1 MRKYIYLLIA
11 FTGLAGGKLHAQ
23 DSYDAKARKYIE
35 QYRILAMAEQQ
46 RSGIPAAITLAQGVH
61 ETSAG
66 CSELATLANNH
77 FGIKC
82 KKEWTGQTFAH
93 TDDAPNE
100 CFRKYNCADDSYKDH
115 SNYLKNSPRYASLFK
130 LSKTDY
136 AGWAFGLKQCGY
148 ATNPKYAQMLIKIIE
163 DYHLQ
168 EYTYAAMGNEFG
180 NTYAA
185 RQNEIVPEQDAPQ
198 AVPAAAAVAVPVAKP
213 AAVAATPKA
222 MPATQPIAVR
232 DAVAP
237 NTKPMYGQVV
247 KINGLKAVYAGKGDT
262 PLEYAYKNNIRYSK
276 LLEINEIPETP
287 LPADMFLYLERK
299 NFKGVR
305 PMHMVKP
312 GETIQQIAQAE
323 GIQIKSLRSMNLL
336 LPGEEPVAGTVLEL
350 QRQAAVKP
358 GIAPVSTPVVTNR
371 PKTQEELAASRQAT
385 KEATD
390 AAMAAKMQAKVN
402 TVQQL
407 PASKQ
412 RNNTA
417 IKVNED
423 VGLPSVTAPVTA
435 ATTPVAAA
443 IPTGSTERPKTQ
455 EELAAA
461 RKATR
466 DAQAAYDAAMAA
478 KAQAR
483 MNAAKR
489 PVASSIK
496 VNEHAMEEPIAAQP
510 VKEPVAGIIPEVA
523 PVVTPQEETVPV
535 AEVQKVPAEEVA
547 AVPAPIENMPQETA
561 KEIIQEPAK
570 PIEQPVAVVP
580 VKTPA
585 TETIE
590 LPAIEKPVMKP
601 QAVASDINAAKAAPV
616 IDPTVEEAVKPVTI
630 KPVSV
635 PTTAVG
641 TPVKKEVVAAK
652 PVATIPAKTPQVKTE
667 APAAVKEPVLAAAPL
682 QEAKK
687 EIPVVKEETITPPV
701 TKVIPEAKRE
711 MIPAAEPVVTPVAPK
726 PVEEAVVTA
735 AAAPVSAEKM
745 PEVKDPVAEKK
756 ENLPVMPPV
765 DATTKAMVKETPKTL
780 PGPPAPVTTAPVKEA
795 PQAPAS
801 LPVLG
806 NESKTAANEEPKD
819 ELDVLKSKFDRVVY
833 ARGKSSATIPAVN
846 VKTEAPVTPPPAKA
860 ASAPAEEPVA
870 EIKKE
875 EPVTLAASN
884 DPAKFYT
891 VKRGDTAF
899 SIAKNNNITMRQLMD
914 WNGLD
919 FDAIKVGQ
927 RLRIK
932 P

>member
-198 AVPAAAAVAVPVAKP
+198 AVPAAAPVAVPVTKP

-222 MPATQPIAVR
+222 IPATQPIAVR

-247 KINGLKAVYAGKGDT
+247 KINGLKAVYARKGDT

-358 GIAPVSTPVVTNR
+358 GIAPASVPVVTNR

-385 KEATD
+385 KAATD
-390 AAMAAKMQAKVN
+390 AAMAAKMQAKAN
-402 TVQQL
+402 AQQV
-407 PASKQ
+407 PASRQ
-412 RNNTA
+412 PNNTA

-423 VGLPSVTAPVTA
+423 AGLPVAAPVTA
-435 ATTPVAAA
+435 VPTPVAAA
-443 IPTGSTERPKTQ
+443 MPSTNAERPKTQ

-466 DAQAAYDAAMAA
+466 DAQAAYDAAMAV

-483 MNAAKR
+483 MNAAKQ

-496 VNEHAMEEPIAAQP
+496 VNEHANEEPLAVQP
-510 VKEPVAGIIPEVA
+510 VKEPATEVVPEVA
-523 PVVTPQEETVPV
+523 PVVKAQEVSTSAAP
-535 AEVQKVPAEEVA
+535 AQTTQAEEIA
-547 AVPAPIENMPQETA
+547 AIPAPVENAPQETA
-561 KEIIQEPAK
+561 KEIIPEPAK
-570 PIEQPVAVVP
+570 PIEQPVAAAPGKAP
-580 VKTPA
+580 V

-601 QAVASDINAAKAAPV
+601 QTVAANTNTPKTAPV
-616 IDPTVEEAVKPVTI
+616 IDPTVEEAAKPVAT
-630 KPVSV
+630 KPAPVV
-635 PTTAVG
+635 
-641 TPVKKEVVAAK
+641 PVKQTVVAAK
-652 PVATIPAKTPQVKTE
+652 PAAVPAKVPQVKAE
-667 APAAVKEPVLAAAPL
+667 APIAVKKELPVEKEEPAAPVAAEVIP
-682 QEAKK
+682 EAKK
-687 EIPVVKEETITPPV
+687 EI
-701 TKVIPEAKRE
+701 IPEPVSV
-711 MIPAAEPVVTPVAPK
+711 PAAPEVVAAAEEP
-726 PVEEAVVTA
+726 
-735 AAAPVSAEKM
+735 AAPVEKM
-745 PEVKDPVAEKK
+745 PEVKEVTPAEKK
-756 ENLPVMPPV
+756 EMLPAMPSV
-765 DATTKAMVKETPKTL
+765 DATAKTAVKATPKAL
-780 PGPPAPVTTAPVKEA
+780 AGPPAPALVAKEAVKEETPMPA
-795 PQAPAS
+795 AS

-806 NESKTAANEEPKD
+806 NETKPAANEEPKD
-819 ELDVLKSKFDRVVY
+819 ELDALKAKFDRVVY

-846 VKTEAPVTPPPAKA
+846 VKTETPAAPVTTK
-860 ASAPAEEPVA
+860 SAPAPIEEPVA
-870 EIKKE
+870 EAKKD

>member
-115 SNYLKNSPRYASLFK
+115 SNYLKNSPRYASLFR

-198 AVPAAAAVAVPVAKP
+198 AVPAAAPVAVPVTKP
-213 AAVAATPKA
+213 AAIAATPKT

-232 DAVAP
+232 DAGAP

-247 KINGLKAVYAGKGDT
+247 KINGLKAVYARKGDT

-358 GIAPVSTPVVTNR
+358 GIAPVNVPVANNR

-390 AAMAAKMQAKVN
+390 AAMAAKMQAKAN
-402 TVQQL
+402 TMQQQ

-412 RNNTA
+412 RNNAA

-423 VGLPSVTAPVTA
+423 AGLPPVAAPVTA
-435 ATTPVAAA
+435 ATTPVATA
-443 IPTGSTERPKTQ
+443 IPSGSTERPKTQ

-483 MNAAKR
+483 MNAAKQ

-496 VNEHAMEEPIAAQP
+496 VNEHANEELVAVQP
-510 VKEPVAGIIPEVA
+510 VKEQPVEVIPEVA
-523 PVVTPQEETVPV
+523 PVVKAQEVSTPAVPV
-535 AEVQKVPAEEVA
+535 QTTKAEEIA
-547 AVPAPIENMPQETA
+547 AIPAPVENAPQETT
-561 KEIIQEPAK
+561 KEIIPEPAK
-570 PIEQPVAVVP
+570 PMEQPVAVAAE
-580 VKTPA
+580 KTPV

-601 QAVASDINAAKAAPV
+601 QTVAANTNAPKTAPV
-616 IDPTVEEAVKPVTI
+616 IDPTVEEAAKPIAT
-630 KPVSV
+630 KPTPVSAPV
-635 PTTAVG
+635 V
-641 TPVKKEVVAAK
+641 PVKQTVVAAK
-652 PVATIPAKTPQVKTE
+652 PAAVPAKVPEVKTE
-667 APAAVKEPVLAAAPL
+667 APIAV
-682 QEAKK
+682 KK
-687 EIPVVKEETITPPV
+687 EIPVVKEEPAAPV
-701 TKVIPEAKRE
+701 VAEVIPETQKE
-711 MIPAAEPVVTPVAPK
+711 IIPEPVSVPAAPEVVAAAEEP
-726 PVEEAVVTA
+726 
-735 AAAPVSAEKM
+735 AAPVEKM
-745 PEVKDPVAEKK
+745 REVKEVAPAEKK
-756 ENLPVMPPV
+756 EILPAMPPV
-765 DATTKAMVKETPKTL
+765 DATAKTAVKATSKGL
-780 PGPPAPVTTAPVKEA
+780 AGPPAPAPVAKEA
-795 PQAPAS
+795 VKEEAPMPAAS

-806 NESKTAANEEPKD
+806 NETKPAANEEPKD
-819 ELDVLKSKFDRVVY
+819 ELDALKAKFDRVVY

-846 VKTEAPVTPPPAKA
+846 VKTETPAAPVTTKSVPA
-860 ASAPAEEPVA
+860 PIEEPVA
-870 EIKKE
+870 ETKKE

>member
-35 QYRILAMAEQQ
+35 QYRMLAMAEQQ

-115 SNYLKNSPRYASLFK
+115 SNYLKNSPRYASLFR

-198 AVPAAAAVAVPVAKP
+198 SIPAAAPAAVPVTKP

-222 MPATQPIAVR
+222 MPAPQPIAVR
-232 DAVAP
+232 DAVVP

-247 KINGLKAVYAGKGDT
+247 KINGLKAVYARKGDT

-358 GIAPVSTPVVTNR
+358 GIAPVSVPLNNNR

-390 AAMAAKMQAKVN
+390 AAMAAKMQAKIN
-402 TVQQL
+402 TAQQL

-412 RNNTA
+412 RNNAA

-423 VGLPSVTAPVTA
+423 AGLPPVAAPVTTA
-435 ATTPVAAA
+435 ATPVAAA

-483 MNAAKR
+483 MNAAKQ
-489 PVASSIK
+489 PAASSIK
-496 VNEHAMEEPIAAQP
+496 VNEHANEEQVAVQP
-510 VKEPVAGIIPEVA
+510 VKEPGAEVIPEVA
-523 PVVTPQEETVPV
+523 PVQ
-535 AEVQKVPAEEVA
+535 ALHAEEVA
-547 AVPAPIENMPQETA
+547 TIPAPVENIPQETA
-561 KEIIQEPAK
+561 KEIIPEPAK
-570 PIEQPVAVVP
+570 PMEQPVAVAPEKAAV
-580 VKTPA
+580 

-601 QAVASDINAAKAAPV
+601 QTVAANTNALKTAPV
-616 IDPTVEEAVKPVTI
+616 IDPTVEEAAKPVAVKPT
-630 KPVSV
+630 PVSV
-635 PTTAVG
+635 PAV
-641 TPVKKEVVAAK
+641 PVKQVVVAAK
-652 PVATIPAKTPQVKTE
+652 PVTVPAKVPQVKTE
-667 APAAVKEPVLAAAPL
+667 APIAVEKELPVVKEEPAAPVVTEVIP
-682 QEAKK
+682 EAKK
-687 EIPVVKEETITPPV
+687 EI
-701 TKVIPEAKRE
+701 IPEPVSV
-711 MIPAAEPVVTPVAPK
+711 PAAPEVVAAAEEP
-726 PVEEAVVTA
+726 
-735 AAAPVSAEKM
+735 AAPVEKM
-745 PEVKDPVAEKK
+745 PEMKEAATAEKK
-756 ENLPVMPPV
+756 EMLPAMPPV
-765 DATTKAMVKETPKTL
+765 DATAKTAVKEMPKT
-780 PGPPAPVTTAPVKEA
+780 PADPPAPAPVAKEAVKEA
-795 PQAPAS
+795 PMPAAS

-806 NESKTAANEEPKD
+806 NETKPGAIEEPKD
-819 ELDVLKSKFDRVVY
+819 ELDALKAKFDRVVY
-833 ARGKSSATIPAVN
+833 AHGKSSAVIPAVN
-846 VKTEAPVTPPPAKA
+846 VKTETPAAPTATKVTP
-860 ASAPAEEPVA
+860 APIEEPVA
-870 EIKKE
+870 ETKKE

-914 WNGLD
+914 WNSLD

>member
-198 AVPAAAAVAVPVAKP
+198 TVRAAAPVAVPVTKP
-213 AAVAATPKA
+213 AAVAATPKTI
-222 MPATQPIAVR
+222 PATQPIAVR

-247 KINGLKAVYAGKGDT
+247 KINGLKAVYARKGDT

-358 GIAPVSTPVVTNR
+358 GIAPVNVPVANNR

-390 AAMAAKMQAKVN
+390 AAMAAKMQAKAN
-402 TVQQL
+402 TAQQL

-412 RNNTA
+412 RNNAA

-423 VGLPSVTAPVTA
+423 AGLPPVAAPVTA
-435 ATTPVAAA
+435 VTTPAAAA
-443 IPTGSTERPKTQ
+443 IPSGSTERPKTQ

-483 MNAAKR
+483 MNAAKQ
-489 PVASSIK
+489 PASSIK
-496 VNEHAMEEPIAAQP
+496 VNEHANEEPVAVQP
-510 VKEPVAGIIPEVA
+510 VKEPAAEVVPAVA
-523 PVVTPQEETVPV
+523 PVVKAQEVSTPAAPAQTT
-535 AEVQKVPAEEVA
+535 QAEEIA
-547 AVPAPIENMPQETA
+547 AIPAPVENAPQETT
-561 KEIIQEPAK
+561 KEIIPEPAK
-570 PIEQPVAVVP
+570 PMEQPVAVAAE
-580 VKTPA
+580 KTPV

-590 LPAIEKPVMKP
+590 LPVIEKPVMKP
-601 QAVASDINAAKAAPV
+601 QAVAANTNTPKTAPV
-616 IDPTVEEAVKPVTI
+616 IDPTVEEAAKPVAT
-630 KPVSV
+630 KPAPVV
-635 PTTAVG
+635 PA
-641 TPVKKEVVAAK
+641 KKEVVAAK
-652 PVATIPAKTPQVKTE
+652 PA
-667 APAAVKEPVLAAAPL
+667 APAIVKEPIVATAAPA
-682 QEAKK
+682 QEVKK
-687 EIPVVKEETITPPV
+687 EIPVVKEEPV
-701 TKVIPEAKRE
+701 APVVAEV
-711 MIPAAEPVVTPVAPK
+711 IPAAKKEIIPEPVSVPAAPEVVAAA
-726 PVEEAVVTA
+726 EEP
-735 AAAPVSAEKM
+735 AAPVEKM
-745 PEVKDPVAEKK
+745 PEVKEVAPAEKK
-756 ENLPVMPPV
+756 DIMPAMPPV
-765 DATTKAMVKETPKTL
+765 DAIAKTTVKAAPKTL
-780 PGPPAPVTTAPVKEA
+780 AGPPTPSPAPVTKEPVKEA

-806 NESKTAANEEPKD
+806 SDTKTPANEEPKD
-819 ELDVLKSKFDRVVY
+819 ELDALKAKFDRVVY
-833 ARGKSSATIPAVN
+833 ARGKSSEAIPAVN
-846 VKTEAPVTPPPAKA
+846 VKTETPVTPVPTKA
-860 ASAPAEEPVA
+860 APASAEEPVV
-870 EIKKE
+870 ETKKE
-875 EPVTLAASN
+875 EPVILAASN